1 LRVRIVPGW
10 CVTAELLLLGE
21 RLYIA
26 PTALLIGGAKELT
39 QLVVDL
45 LYHLVVVIQAFNQL
59 VVGVLL

>member
-1 LRVRIVPGW
+1 
-10 CVTAELLLLGE
+10 LGE